1 MDMTTVLTVVAI
13 SGIAVAGIGTAFYY
27 YKKRNLENFFNQVQE
42 HSKQVPKQ
50 KKNSFQLL
58 MFKETL
64 SAAGKKKSDKSS
76 FAAKLQNPKYL
87 EIQLMQ
93 MTKALKDP
101 SSVQDK
107 TMKQALKLH
116 QDYQSWE
123 KTKNENNNKEVEA
136 KAKAS

>member
-1 MDMTTVLTVVAI
+1 MDITGVLTVVAI
-13 SGIAVAGIGTAFYY
+13 SGITIAGIGTAFYY

-50 KKNSFQLL
+50 KKHSFQLL

-64 SAAGKKKSDKSS
+64 LAAKKKKSDKSS

-93 MTKALKDP
+93 MTKILKDP
-101 SSVQDK
+101 SNVQDK
-107 TMKQALKLH
+107 TMKQSLKLH
-116 QDYQSWE
+116 QDYLAWE
-123 KTKNENNNKEVEA
+123 KAKIADAKKEVED